1 MFGSVPLRTYL
12 PDGDIDLTALYSGA
26 AVHGWMERLRDVLV
40 AEEHNP
46 LAEFSVR
53 DIQTINAEVRC
64 SAPTPFRVPLP
75 RTSVPTCDDSPLCR
89 PPPGASGERRFSIR
103 VIRLPTLRAAPSAQ
117 VKLMKCLVGDL
128 VVDIS
133 TNQLGGLSTLCFLEE
148 VRCIRAAHTPTH
160 ACAAS
165 RRPLSHTHD
174 TTRSSVRASLPV
186 VRRRKC

>member
-64 SAPTPFRVPLP
+64 SALIH
-75 RTSVPTCDDSPLCR
+75 SILCR
-89 PPPGASGERRFSIR
+89 EHPCRHDHCLYVDRHLARGEHHFIVS
-103 VIRLPTLRAAPSAQ
+103 
-117 VKLMKCLVGDL
+117 
-128 VVDIS
+128 S
-133 TNQLGGLSTLCFLEE
+133 TYPHGG
-148 VRCIRAAHTPTH
+148 RH
-160 ACAAS
+160 
-165 RRPLSHTHD
+165 
-174 TTRSSVRASLPV
+174 
-186 VRRRKC
+186 RRRR